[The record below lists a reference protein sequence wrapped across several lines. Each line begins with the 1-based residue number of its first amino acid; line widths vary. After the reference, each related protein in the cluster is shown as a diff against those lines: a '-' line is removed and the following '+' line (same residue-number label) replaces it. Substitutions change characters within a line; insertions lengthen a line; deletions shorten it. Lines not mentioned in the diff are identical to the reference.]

1 MNNTWRVRAVLTLL
15 SDVPLKEANAVLF
28 DVKQRL
34 EVKQP
39 VKDVESTVCPNT
51 YRKPRLTKIE
61 SDPEVK
67 AFILSIPYMPQAE
80 ILLACRE
87 RFGNTRTPS
96 KSGLSRFLVSSRKV
110 K

>member
-1 MNNTWRVRAVLTLL
+1 MNNTWRVKAILTLL
-15 SDVPLKEANAVLF
+15 SGIPLKEANAVLF

-39 VKDVESTVCPNT
+39 VKDVENTVCPNA

-67 AFILSIPYMPQAE
+67 EFILSTPYMPQAE
-80 ILLACRE
+80 ILLGCRE
-87 RFGNTRTPS
+87 RFGNARTPS
-96 KSGLSRFLVSSRKV
+96 RTGLSRFLTKLRKT